1 MQVVSPSNFNKFTPV
16 PSSGAAYYWESS
28 PSALLP
34 PGFSLTRASANGTYF
49 DSAGLLQTAAANA
62 ARGTYRYNGSAWV
75 FDGTIVEAAATQLVT
90 PTASIRD
97 LTNAAWTKA
106 NMTTAKT
113 SVGADGA
120 ANSATRCT
128 ATAGNATVLQTL
140 VAAASSR
147 TVSFLIRRV
156 TGTGNIEL
164 TQDGA
169 TYTNIATQLNSS
181 VYTLVQLNATQL
193 NASFGIRIVTSGDA
207 IDVDFAQFEA
217 GGGATSRIATAGATR
232 SADVP
237 TASTSGLLINGQG
250 FVAMRF
256 RAIDT
261 GLAATPRALIGSSG
275 NLEGQPLYFSSNTSP
290 AQLAV
295 FDGSA
300 ANLFGTNTQQPAVGE
315 VCSVATTW
323 INTTSNGAKNGVLGT
338 AAGFDGSMSL
348 GATLQIG
355 NAFANA
361 WPYSFVLQSLRLGQ
375 VAQSSGQLATMTV

>member
-1 MQVVSPSNFNKFTPV
+1 MLLTWNNTGGAGGISV
-16 PSSGAAYYWESS
+16 PWSST

-34 PGFSLTRASANGTYF
+34 PGFSLTRASTGTYF
-49 DSAGLLQTAAANA
+49 DSAGLLQTAAIDA
-62 ARGTYRYNGSAWV
+62 ARGTYRYNGSSWV

-97 LTNAAWTKA
+97 LTNAAWAKT
-106 NMTTAKT
+106 NMTTALT
-113 SVGADGA
+113 STGADGS

-140 VAAASSR
+140 VAAATSR

-217 GGGATSRIATAGATR
+217 GSAATSRIATAGATR
-232 SADVP
+232 SADVL
-237 TASTSGLLINGQG
+237 TAPTSGLLVNAQG
-250 FVAMRF
+250 FAEMRF
-256 RAIDT
+256 RNIAVPSTASVVLSSLTT
-261 GLAATPRALIGSSG
+261 GANGIPLYNAPSGSCSIYDGTATRISALSFPLTAGTLVSFASSWGNSQCFVARDGAVSSALTFDNDMNFGSSLRIG
-275 NLEGQPLYFSSNTSP
+275 
-290 AQLAV
+290 
-295 FDGSA
+295 DH
-300 ANLFGTNTQQPAVGE
+300 PAVASE
-315 VCSVATTW
+315 P
-323 INTTSNGAKNGVLGT
+323 
-338 AAGFDGSMSL
+338 MSL
-348 GATLQIG
+348 
-355 NAFANA
+355 
-361 WPYSFVLQSLRLGQ
+361 VLQSLRLGTR
-375 VAQSSGQLATMTV
+375 AATDSELAGWTT